1 MVNGTWTYNHI
12 LSLWRQPESP
22 FAFSLSSR
30 DLDRVS
36 AVRYLRAPQAGSRLR
51 APALRAVDR
60 AVPSGEGPREAA
72 VHSAEVDRCR

>member
-22 FAFSLSSR
+22 LAFSLSSR

-51 APALRAVDR
+51 APALRSVDR

-72 VHSAEVDRCR
+72 VHSAEVDRRR